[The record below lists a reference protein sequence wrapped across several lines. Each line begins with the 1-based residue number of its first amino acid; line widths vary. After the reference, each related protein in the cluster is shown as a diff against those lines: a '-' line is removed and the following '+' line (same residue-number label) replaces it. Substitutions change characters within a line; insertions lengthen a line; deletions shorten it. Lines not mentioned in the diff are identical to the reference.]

1 MQKSQFLFILSLI
14 FAVLVTIFA
23 LTNSNPVVINLFFYE
38 FTGSLALVIF
48 LSAMLGA
55 LIVMFLGIAR
65 FFRFRMEVKRISKE
79 KDVVIKEKEALAKE
93 KDLLSTQVLEL
104 NKKIAEL
111 SAPVPT
117 VEEVVK

>member
-65 FFRFRMEVKRISKE
+65 FFRFRMEVKRITKE